1 MTSRQTELLKV
12 GVVTGVHGL
21 RGDLRVRPLSEGAPG
36 LLGADEVFLLSR
48 GRETASY
55 VPDRMKV
62 HKGNILLHL
71 RGLDRVE
78 SVQELVGCDV
88 LVRQADLEKLP
99 EGEYYWF
106 ELEGLTVV
114 DSNRGELGTL
124 EDLFSTPGHDVYVVR
139 GPRGEVLIPA
149 VEEFIVKIDL
159 EGRRMTVDLPE
170 GLVPEPDEV

>member
-1 MTSRQTELLKV
+1 MTSRETELLKV

-36 LLGADEVFLLSR
+36 LLGTEEVFLAPR
-48 GRETASY
+48 GAEPASY
-55 VPDRMKV
+55 VPDRIAV

-78 SVQELVGCDV
+78 SVQSLMGCDV
-88 LVRQADLEKLP
+88 FVRQADLEELP

-106 ELEGLTVV
+106 ELEGLVVV
-114 DSNRGELGTL
+114 DSNRGELGSL
-124 EDLFSTPGHDVYVVR
+124 DDLFSTPAYDVYVVR
-139 GPRGEVLIPA
+139 GARGEILIPA

-159 EGRRMTVDLPE
+159 DGRRITVDLPE
-170 GLVPEPDEV
+170 GLVHEPDEV